1 MTVQVQIDIL
11 TFLHFNTQVARVPL
25 GERVRLSC
33 VVRGNPRPT
42 VEWRAD
48 GARIV
53 PEADRGRRGMAS
65 HSVESEVAERAVS
78 THMDIVFHGD

>member
-1 MTVQVQIDIL
+1 M
-11 TFLHFNTQVARVPL
+11 PL

-78 THMDIVFHGD
+78 THMDVVFHGEIDRANKNRLCSKGLRRDSTKF